1 MQKLLARVVIRNS
14 QRPGQP
20 RAFPRSYY
28 APVTTSSYMAT
39 SVELPH
45 IKRLSRGDYEVI
57 TGGQKGRPP
66 EECSQAIGP
75 PDAWLS
81 SVSQSAQLDGVK
93 QNMDEAVACAL
104 WGRGQAPEPPQPN
117 PERAGS

>member
-1 MQKLLARVVIRNS
+1 MDHPGNIKAGPVIS
-14 QRPGQP
+14 T
-20 RAFPRSYY
+20 S
-28 APVTTSSYMAT
+28 TSSMNCRPNA
-39 SVELPH
+39 
-45 IKRLSRGDYEVI
+45 RGRQVI

-66 EECSQAIGP
+66 EECSQAIGS

>member
-1 MQKLLARVVIRNS
+1 MSVLAPNRPAHPSSCPMQKLLARVVIRNS

-45 IKRLSRGDYEVI
+45 IKRLSRGDYEV
-57 TGGQKGRPP
+57 
-66 EECSQAIGP
+66 
-75 PDAWLS
+75 
-81 SVSQSAQLDGVK
+81 
-93 QNMDEAVACAL
+93 
-104 WGRGQAPEPPQPN
+104 
-117 PERAGS
+117 